1 MSLLRIKAA
10 EVLGAIIEAAVP
22 ELAGTVCAGPSE
34 DGHKRRLPSIS
45 IIPRSFKFSPDQ
57 EEEWKELG
65 NNRLILNVGRYDAF
79 FQLQVGAK
87 STYLRAQLE
96 QAVMNVFFS
105 QEGRS
110 GVLVVDIADCHDAIV
125 GYELDQQSWQDE
137 AGFSDR
143 WFSTINLNVVMPVLI
158 ERGNVFTMNEIRI
171 CLRADTAAEFSE
183 ISTAI
188 QECVAVD
195 ENGCVTLSTP
205 PA

>member
-10 EVLGAIIEAAVP
+10 EVLGAIIEATVP
-22 ELAGTVCAGPSE
+22 ELSGMVCAGPSE
-34 DGHKRRLPSIS
+34 EGHKRRLPSIS
-45 IIPRSFKFSPDQ
+45 IIPINFKFSPDQ

-87 STYLRAQLE
+87 STYVRAQLE

-137 AGFSDR
+137 AGFSDK

-158 ERGNVFTMNEIRI
+158 ERGNVFTMDEIRI